1 LRSVRAGAALLAA
14 LPVAAAIALAL
25 AGAGS
30 GAAPQ
35 VHLPRDHYGH
45 PGAGIE
51 WWYVSGLARGAD
63 GRRYSIFFALFS
75 RAGLLLPVSQVV
87 NLDTGALVGHSEA
100 FVRGGVATSRLDLSL
115 PGGSLRYRA
124 ATNTWQFGASGHRY
138 ALDLVARPEEPYVL
152 HGGGTGVIEQSSAG
166 SSSYYSATRMA
177 GRGTLTSN
185 GRRLAFRGSA
195 WLDHQWGN
203 FENDPLAFN
212 WNWFS
217 CRFDDE
223 TELMLYEFHTR
234 TGVPLAA
241 HRTGTFVLRSG
252 RSRLVTGFDALPG
265 RRVLAAAGRRWPLD
279 WELRVPSERLRL
291 SLSSIVRDQLV
302 RGILL
307 PTFWEGAATATGTKR
322 GVCFVEQ
329 SYQ

>member
-1 LRSVRAGAALLAA
+1 VA
-14 LPVAAAIALAL
+14 LPGVAAIALAL
-25 AGAGS
+25 GGAGS
-30 GAAPQ
+30 GAVALPR

-63 GRRYSIFFALFS
+63 GQRYSVFFTLFS

-100 FVRGGVATSRLDLSL
+100 LARGGVATSRLDLSL
-115 PGGSLRYRA
+115 PEGSLGYRA
-124 ATNTWQFGASGHRY
+124 ATNTWQFAASGRGY
-138 ALDLVARPEEPYVL
+138 ALDLVARPEKRYVL
-152 HGGGTGVIEQSSAG
+152 HGGGTGAIEQSSAG

-177 GRGTLTSN
+177 ARGMLTSN
-185 GRRLAFRGSA
+185 GRRLALRGSA

-217 CRFDDE
+217 CRFEDE
-223 TELMLYEFHTR
+223 TELMVYEFHTR
-234 TGVPLAA
+234 TGAPLAP

-252 RSRLVTGFDALPG
+252 RSRLVTAFDALPG
-265 RRVLAAAGRRWPLD
+265 RRVLAASGRRWPLD
-279 WELRVPSERLRL
+279 WQLRVPSERLRL
-291 SLSSIVRDQLV
+291 SLRSIVRDQLV
-302 RGILL
+302 HGILL

>member
-1 LRSVRAGAALLAA
+1 VRLVRVA
-14 LPVAAAIALAL
+14 LPGVAAIALAL

-30 GAAPQ
+30 GAVPS

-45 PGAGIE
+45 RGAGIE

-63 GRRYSIFFALFS
+63 GRRYSLFFALFS
-75 RAGLLLPVSQVV
+75 RTGFLLPVSQVV

-100 FVRGGVATSRLDLSL
+100 LARGEVATSRLDLSI
-115 PGGSLRYRA
+115 PGGKLRYRA
-124 ATNTWQFGASGHRY
+124 TANTWEFAGSGHGY
-138 ALDLVARPEEPYVL
+138 ALDLVAKPEKRYVL

-166 SSSYYSATRMA
+166 SSYYYSATRMSA
-177 GRGTLTSN
+177 RGTFTRD
-185 GRRLAFRGSA
+185 GHGVGFRGSA

-212 WNWFS
+212 WTWFS
-217 CRFDDE
+217 CRFEDE

-252 RSRLVTGFDALPG
+252 RSRPVSGFAALPG

-279 WELRVPSERLRL
+279 WQLRVPSERLRL
-291 SLSSIVRDQLV
+291 SLTSIVRDQLV
-302 RGILL
+302 RGSLL